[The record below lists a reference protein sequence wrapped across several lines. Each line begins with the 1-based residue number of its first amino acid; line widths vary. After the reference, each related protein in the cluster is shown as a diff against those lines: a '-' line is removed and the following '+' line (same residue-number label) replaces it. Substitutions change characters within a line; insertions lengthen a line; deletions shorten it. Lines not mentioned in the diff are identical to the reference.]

1 MTSVTSSSTSE
12 FEYENNTGEIGTTL
26 EYSITSGLQPGETY
40 QFKVRAVNTVGNSP
54 LSDEVSY

>member
-12 FEYENNTGEIGTTL
+12 FEYENNPGEIGTTL

-40 QFKVRAVNTVGNSP
+40 QFKVRAVNRVGNSP